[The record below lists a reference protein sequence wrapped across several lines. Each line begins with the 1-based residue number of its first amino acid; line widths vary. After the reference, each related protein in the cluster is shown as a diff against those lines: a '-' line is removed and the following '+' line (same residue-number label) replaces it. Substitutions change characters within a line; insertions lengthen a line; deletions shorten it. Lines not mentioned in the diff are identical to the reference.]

1 MTGLVL
7 KNVTK
12 SFKEGSTTVD
22 ALKNVSLTV
31 APGDFIAIIG
41 PSGSGKSTL
50 LSIAGAL
57 LQPSKGEV
65 LVNGTDIGK
74 MKEKDLSSFRLTDVG
89 FILQTSN
96 LIPYLTV
103 LDQLLLVRKMKGK
116 VTSKEIDFA
125 KKLLTELGLGDKL
138 NKFPNEPD
146 EVIEALDWISF
157 ADEDEIKECLETLAN
172 NEHFEVEDNK
182 ETINDGNLRSVV
194 HELIEKEKMTY
205 EEFAKKI
212 GFQEK
217 DILLLIRK
225 GTVSMGLLNAICKFF
240 GIEKTDNFLRYVRD
254 SGGKI
259 E

>member
-12 SFKEGSTTVD
+12 TFKEGASTVD

-31 APGDFIAIIG
+31 NPGEFIAIIG

-57 LQPSKGEV
+57 LQPSTGEV

-74 MKEKDLSSFRLTDVG
+74 MKEKDLSAFRLTDVG

-116 VTSKEIDFA
+116 VTSEDTKFA
-125 KKLLTELGLGDKL
+125 KTLLTELGLGDKFQ
-138 NKFPNEPD
+138 KIPNELSGG
-146 EVIEALDWISF
+146 ERQRVAIARAFVNNSNIIL
-157 ADEDEIKECLETLAN
+157 ADEPTASLDSKRA
-172 NEHFEVEDNK
+172 FEVVK
-182 ETINDGNLRSVV
+182 
-194 HELIEKEKMTY
+194 
-205 EEFAKKI
+205 
-212 GFQEK
+212 Q
-217 DILLLIRK
+217 IRK
-225 GTVSMGLLNAICKFF
+225 EVKERNKAAIMVTHDERMLEFCDKVYRMEDGLLTLE
-240 GIEKTDNFLRYVRD
+240 G
-254 SGGKI
+254 
-259 E
+259 